1 MKSAAVNRLWRRA
14 AQLLGISG
22 AEPGLENVRPV
33 DDGGGRGTG
42 IQHSPSTVSLA
53 ATLTCL
59 APLSVTD
66 LAAADVTTWRQM
78 RERLRQRHHAQ
89 VLCALP
95 PQPGC
100 LRTARLS
107 AGFGAIKK
115 SARFQLGGARPPNQ
129 PQDFSATQ
137 VVQSL
142 LKLLTLKRST
152 RASMNT
158 LTFVGI

>member
-1 MKSAAVNRLWRRA
+1 MEDRPVNRSARRA
-14 AQLLGISG
+14 AQFLGISG
-22 AEPGLENVRPV
+22 AERRRENVDPG

-95 PQPGC
+95 LQPGR

-107 AGFGAIKK
+107 AGFGALKK
-115 SARFQLGGARPPNQ
+115 SARFQLGGA
-129 PQDFSATQ
+129 
-137 VVQSL
+137 SL
-142 LKLLTLKRST
+142 QISRRIFQRLK
-152 RASMNT
+152 
-158 LTFVGI
+158 